1 MLRHIVPF
9 ILILALVLT
18 GCSKGKPNDISEAH
32 YKYGLKALEIVDE
45 YLDFNITAKNAR
57 EKIDALTNES
67 DSLPKTE
74 FKSPDHAKNSGVEH
88 EVTMLSYELLKIDN
102 GSGTYDDLLEQRNEL
117 AELLNE
123 KKR

>member
-1 MLRHIVPF
+1 MLKRVVF
-9 ILILALVLT
+9 CVLVMALVLT
-18 GCSKGKPNDISEAH
+18 GCSEGKPSNISEAH

-74 FKSPDHAKNSGVEH
+74 FKSPDHAKNFGVESGV
-88 EVTMLSYELLKIDN
+88 TLLSYELLKIDT
-102 GSGTYDDLLEQRNEL
+102 GSGSYDDLLEQRNEL